1 VAVAL
6 GEQENGTARLAA
18 AVVASGA
25 ALEEYKHDQMP
36 LDWAMTQN
44 NLGNTLWR
52 LGEREKRI
60 WKRRSQPFARRSR
73 NTGTLVGPCGTDVT
87 ISRSGRSAT
96 RLRSIRAM
104 STGTIRA
111 ETFWCGRA
119 EQGRPCRG
127 SLRFDRGHLLTANSL
142 CWAYYFLCR
151 YNEVVE
157 TADRS
162 PPRPR
167 KQRPIDYPFVS
178 CGRVRRDVTIGMP
191 RANAIIM
198 FLSFFLKHGLSPD
211 NSVHKKRATIF
222 SKGRK
227 SPDSLNTAVFAL
239 GRRN

>member
-1 VAVAL
+1 
-6 GEQENGTARLAA
+6 
-18 AVVASGA
+18 
-25 ALEEYKHDQMP
+25 
-36 LDWAMTQN
+36 MTQN
-44 NLGNTLWR
+44 NLGNTLWK

-142 CWAYYFLCR
+142 CWAHYFLCR
-151 YNEVVE
+151 YNEAVE
-157 TADRS
+157 TADRAFS
-162 PPRPR
+162 RGPGSSVEMITLRFLRPR
-167 KQRPIDYPFVS
+167 TARWDDQDAEGERDHHVS
-178 CGRVRRDVTIGMP
+178 VPLFEARTFAGQFGTQEAGDHLLEGPKKPGFIEHRRVRARSPKLAESRLKPVT
-191 RANAIIM
+191 NT
-198 FLSFFLKHGLSPD
+198 
-211 NSVHKKRATIF
+211 TI
-222 SKGRK
+222 
-227 SPDSLNTAVFAL
+227 N
-239 GRRN
+239 